1 MPRAGETCTTKMD
14 PDGPSTISVAVGASA
29 WRTHLADPKEVCR
42 RAAQVALARVP
53 TPPWLARAEVSVLL
67 ADDATVRRLNAAYRG
82 QDRPTNVLSFPTF
95 ERILEAAPG
104 HRPEGPLPLG
114 DVVLALE
121 TVRAEAAA
129 AGKPLSDHASHLVVH
144 GCLHLLGY
152 DHQNGEDAARMES
165 LERSVLGELGIAD
178 PYAGDAEGP
187 TSGAGDEPA
196 LETIR

>member
-1 MPRAGETCTTKMD
+1 MD

-42 RAAQVALARVP
+42 RAAKAALARVP
-53 TPPWLARAEVSVLL
+53 MPPWLVQAEVGVLL
-67 ADDATVRRLNAAYRG
+67 ADDAEVRRLNAAWRG
-82 QDRPTNVLSFPTF
+82 QDRATNVLSFPTF
-95 ERILEAAPG
+95 DRILETAPG
-104 HRPEGPLPLG
+104 HLPQGPVPLG

-129 AGKPLSDHASHLVVH
+129 ADKPLSDHASHLVVH

-152 DHQNGEDAARMES
+152 DHQNAEDAALMES
-165 LERSVLGELGIAD
+165 LERSILGELGIAD
-178 PYAGDAEGP
+178 PYANGTEGS
-187 TSGAGDEPA
+187 TSGAGDAPA